1 MKVQGSLDLVQTN
14 LDFYLRLTSTS
25 KHRKV
30 DDLRSFY
37 YNQFLDDAK
46 KGLKSMASSK
56 QEVAEVKVVEED
68 VTPIGASSFLSMVQ
82 ESREELAENTAN
94 SFLDTVQNMRART
107 DVDIKPVGGL
117 CLDDIIEDS
126 GYVVEDNIEVH
137 GTMLDEY
144 VAIVKPA
151 DVSSNDTYD
160 EYEEFDEHEEVE
172 VVTTEEI
179 HGTILDDY
187 EIIESTQVS
196 VLEYKPVFHE
206 DVHGLILDDYEVV
219 EKVTDVYVEEDN
231 GLVYEDDES
240 DDGLVYD
247 EEEVDFSYEDE
258 EFEEE
263 YEEVVVEESPVP
275 DNVIPISDRIRLV
288 EPQEVIPPTVREYL
302 KKHPGCKISEVEKH
316 YPKKVVQKELTM
328 GKIYKKGDKLFI

>member
-1 MKVQGSLDLVQTN
+1 MRVQGSLDLVQTN

-25 KHRKV
+25 KHRRV

-56 QEVAEVKVVEED
+56 QEVAEIKVVEED

-82 ESREELAENTAN
+82 ERREELVENTAN
-94 SFLDTVQNMRART
+94 SFLDTVQNMRVST
-107 DVDIKPVGGL
+107 DGDIKPVSGL

-126 GYVVEDNIEVH
+126 GYEVAEVTEVH
-137 GTMLDEY
+137 GIMLDEY
-144 VAIVKPA
+144 S
-151 DVSSNDTYD
+151 VSVDSEICDYSED
-160 EYEEFDEHEEVE
+160 EEYEEVHDITEDSTNEFIHE
-172 VVTTEEI
+172 
-179 HGTILDDY
+179 
-187 EIIESTQVS
+187 
-196 VLEYKPVFHE
+196 
-206 DVHGLILDDYEVV
+206 VHGVLLDDYEVV
-219 EKVTDVYVEEDN
+219 NSTPVSVPEYKPIIPEDIHGIILDDYVVVEKPSDVYEEEED
-231 GLVYEDDES
+231 YE

-247 EEEVDFSYEDE
+247 EEEADFSYEEED

-263 YEEVVVEESPVP
+263 YDEVVVEDTAVP
-275 DNVIPISDRIRLV
+275 DNVVSISDRIRLV

-316 YPKKVVQKELTM
+316 YPKKVVQKELMM